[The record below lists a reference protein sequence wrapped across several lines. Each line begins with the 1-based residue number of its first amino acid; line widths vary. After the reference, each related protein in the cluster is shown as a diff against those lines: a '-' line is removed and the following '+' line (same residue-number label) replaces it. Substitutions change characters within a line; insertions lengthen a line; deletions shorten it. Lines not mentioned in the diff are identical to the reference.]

1 MQTQPQVGTEV
12 TFSFNLPIIIGGARK
27 TGRGVVV
34 GESVVGTDLSALIR
48 VTESADYATGEI
60 IDVRNRNVWAA

>member
-1 MQTQPQVGTEV
+1 MQQQPKTGTAV
-12 TFSFNLPIIIGGARK
+12 TFGFNLPQIIGGARR
-27 TGRGVVV
+27 TGAGVVV

-48 VTESADYATGEI
+48 VTESADYKVGEV